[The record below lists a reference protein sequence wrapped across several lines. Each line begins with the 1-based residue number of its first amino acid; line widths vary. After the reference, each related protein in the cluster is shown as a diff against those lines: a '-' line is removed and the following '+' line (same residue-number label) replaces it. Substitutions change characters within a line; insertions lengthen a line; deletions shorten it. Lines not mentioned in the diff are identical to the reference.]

1 MPRQKIFL
9 IIGILLAV
17 SAVFLIKSY
26 LEGQRKNIIADAKRQ
41 LSKAQEDS
49 IPVLVANTDIPA
61 GSPVDMNKFQIK
73 YASKKN
79 IDPQAISSLDRIMG
93 MVTVVPIAQ
102 GEQATSNKFAR
113 IRQVASGLAESTP
126 VGKRAVTI
134 SVDNLSSF
142 AGMLKSGN
150 YVDVIATIIIP
161 QSQQSKSVSKTT
173 VIPIFQNVLV
183 LAVGQ
188 NIMAGSAEERKYMK
202 NEKPEASPF
211 ITLALSPEEAS
222 LISFIQEQGKIRL
235 VLRSPSDANIERIQ
249 PANWENL
256 FNYINPS
263 LPRSQRVETEQLKA
277 ETKAAEGPSAFVEVY
292 RGLNKERVP
301 LSK

>member
-1 MPRQKIFL
+1 MPRQKIIL
-9 IIGILLAV
+9 IIGVLLAV
-17 SAVFLIKSY
+17 SAVFLVRSY
-26 LEGQRKNIIADAKRQ
+26 LDEQRKAIIYDAKRQ
-41 LSKAQEDS
+41 LAKAQEDS

-61 GSPVDMNKFQIK
+61 GSPVDPNKFQTK

-79 IDPQAISSLDRIMG
+79 IEPQAISSPDRIAG

-102 GEQATSNKFAR
+102 GEQATLSKFAR
-113 IRQVASGLAESTP
+113 IRQQTIGLAESTP
-126 VGKRAVTI
+126 IGKRAVTI

-150 YVDVIATIIIP
+150 YVDVIATITVP
-161 QSQQSKSVSKTT
+161 ASQQIKVAKTS
-173 VIPIFQNVLV
+173 VIPVFQNVLV

-188 NIMAGSAEERKYMK
+188 NIMAGSPEEKKYMK
-202 NEKPEASPF
+202 NEKSEASPF

-222 LISFIQEQGKIRL
+222 LFSFIQEQGKIRL
-235 VLRSPSDANIERIQ
+235 VLRSSSDANIERIQ

-256 FNYINPS
+256 FNYLNPS
-263 LPRSQRVETEQLKA
+263 LPRSERVETEQVKA
-277 ETKAAEGPSAFVEVY
+277 EAKAAEGPAVFVEVY